1 MSVPAFV
8 CFDQIYMLL
17 VIEFPAYKKDLMN
30 WLPLQSEFLT
40 GWIFLMGFGG
50 YSDSTRHPSL
60 SYAGADPVERGR
72 ESEQWPCS
80 LPNPLKFTHNLYIPE
95 VKGKLNIFT

>member
-8 CFDQIYMLL
+8 CFDQIYMLF

-40 GWIFLMGFGG
+40 GWSFLMGFGA
-50 YSDSTRHPSL
+50 YSDSIRHPSL
-60 SYAGADPVERGR
+60 AYAGADPVERGR
-72 ESEQWPCS
+72 ESEQWP
-80 LPNPLKFTHNLYIPE
+80 
-95 VKGKLNIFT
+95 